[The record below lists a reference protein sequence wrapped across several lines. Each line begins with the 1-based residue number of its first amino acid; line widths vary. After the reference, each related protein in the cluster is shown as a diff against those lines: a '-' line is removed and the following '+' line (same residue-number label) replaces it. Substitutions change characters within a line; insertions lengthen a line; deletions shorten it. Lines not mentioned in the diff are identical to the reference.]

1 MLASSFEA
9 LVVDETR
16 NSMTQPDPTIRDEAV
31 QLRAELDDANYRYY
45 VLDEPRLTDAD
56 YDRKLRRLQEI
67 EAEHP
72 DLATPD
78 SPTQRVGAAPAE
90 GFPEVR
96 HAVPMLSL
104 DNAFD
109 EAEIEAFVKRIADR
123 LELDGERLAFC
134 CEPKLDGA
142 AVSLVYEHGRLL
154 SGATRGDGH
163 TGEGITSNLK
173 TLKSIPL
180 KLRGKQW
187 PDRLEVRGEVT
198 MRHADFEAMN
208 DKAREEG
215 GKVFA
220 NPRNAAAGSL
230 RQLDPRI
237 TDKRPLMFTAYQLV
251 QETMSLANID
261 TSTHSGRMA
270 LLREWGFRT
279 SSELAVVTGAAGVID
294 YCRRLGETRDDLGY
308 DIDGVVIK
316 VDDLRQQRE
325 LGFVARAP
333 RWAIAYKFPAQE
345 ETTRLND
352 VEFQVGRTGAITPV
366 ARLEPVSVAGVTV
379 SNATL
384 HNADEIERLKIRKGD
399 MVIVRRAGDV
409 IPQIVGVAESSG
421 GEKIVFPKICRECG
435 SHVERVVLY
444 TRLKNKTVEKP
455 GSVYRCVGRLV
466 CPAQLK
472 EAVKHYVSRNAL
484 DIEGVGAK
492 LIERLVDEGKIKSL
506 ADLYRLDEEYLA
518 SLDGYGEVS
527 AKNILSAINASK
539 GSPLDRFLF
548 ALGIPGVGYETARVI
563 VRSLG
568 SLSRIRVVYPE
579 VLRLIPDI
587 GRTVA
592 ESVHDF
598 FSDEHNLSVLDDL
611 IRKGVP
617 ESVDYGLGR
626 ELLTNISMSAI
637 ISFMEIDGVGD
648 KLASDIASLY
658 PTVKDFFV
666 AVDSGRL
673 ANDVKPFRKAEKG
686 IGSKILDYRFRDKFI
701 RIEYQL
707 FEFGCHWT
715 QAIYPEG
722 EESLPFSGQ
731 TWVLTGVL
739 PNMTRDEATGYL
751 EKHGAKVTKSVSK
764 KTSYVL
770 CGVNAGSKKDQA
782 EKIGVPI
789 VTEEEM
795 ISMASGES

>member
-1 MLASSFEA
+1 
-9 LVVDETR
+9 
-16 NSMTQPDPTIRDEAV
+16 MTQADPTIHDEAV

-109 EAEIEAFVKRIADR
+109 ETEIEAFVKRIGDR
-123 LELDGERLAFC
+123 LETDGERLDFC

-142 AVSLVYEHGRLL
+142 AVSLVYEHGRLV

-180 KLRGKQW
+180 KLRGKEW

-251 QETMSLANID
+251 QETMSLANIE
-261 TSTHSGRMA
+261 TPTHSGRMA

-279 SSELAVVTGAAGVID
+279 SSELAVVTGTAGVID

-316 VDDLRQQRE
+316 VDDLRLQRE

-384 HNADEIERLKIRKGD
+384 HNADEIARLGVMIGD
-399 MVIVRRAGDV
+399 TVAIRRAGDV
-409 IPQIVGVAESSG
+409 IPQVVRVLEEYRPDDARE
-421 GEKIVFPKICRECG
+421 IVFP
-435 SHVERVVLY
+435 ERCPVCESQIERLEGEAVARCSGGLY
-444 TRLKNKTVEKP
+444 
-455 GSVYRCVGRLV
+455 
-466 CPAQLK
+466 CPAQRK
-472 EAVKHYVSRNAL
+472 EALKHFASRRAMDIDGLGEKLL
-484 DIEGVGAK
+484 DVLVERDWVRTPAD
-492 LIERLVDEGKIKSL
+492 LFRLEAERLAELPRMAKKSSDNL
-506 ADLYRLDEEYLA
+506 VAALEK
-518 SLDGYGEVS
+518 
-527 AKNILSAINASK
+527 AKGTTL
-539 GSPLDRFLF
+539 PRFIF
-548 ALGIPGVGYETARVI
+548 ALGIREVGEATAANLARHFGTLEALMNADVESLEAVEDVGPVVAAHVHTFFRQPHNRETVDDLVAQGVTWEETV
-563 VRSLG
+563 
-568 SLSRIRVVYPE
+568 
-579 VLRLIPDI
+579 
-587 GRTVA
+587 VA
-592 ESVHDF
+592 E
-598 FSDEHNLSVLDDL
+598 
-611 IRKGVP
+611 RP
-617 ESVDYGLGR
+617 QP
-626 ELLTNISMSAI
+626 
-637 ISFMEIDGVGD
+637 
-648 KLASDIASLY
+648 LA
-658 PTVKDFFV
+658 
-666 AVDSGRL
+666 
-673 ANDVKPFRKAEKG
+673 
-686 IGSKILDYRFRDKFI
+686 
-701 RIEYQL
+701 
-707 FEFGCHWT
+707 
-715 QAIYPEG
+715 
-722 EESLPFSGQ
+722 GQ
-731 TWVLTGVL
+731 TWVLTGTL
-739 PNMTRDEATGYL
+739 ESMTRDAGKARL
-751 EKHGAKVTKSVSK
+751 QALGAKVSGSVSK
-764 KTSYVL
+764 KTACLVA
-770 CGVNAGSKKDQA
+770 GEAAGSKLTKA
-782 EKIGVPI
+782 EQLGVEVI
-789 VTEEEM
+789 DEATFLARLEAWENAEEVQ
-795 ISMASGES
+795 

>member
-1 MLASSFEA
+1 
-9 LVVDETR
+9 
-16 NSMTQPDPTIRDEAV
+16 MTQPDPTIRDEAV

-67 EAEHP
+67 EADHP
-72 DLATPD
+72 ELATPD

-109 EAEIEAFVKRIADR
+109 EAEIEAFVRRIADR
-123 LELDGERLAFC
+123 LELDGETLAFC

-142 AVSLVYEHGRLL
+142 AVSLVYAHGRLV

-180 KLRGKQW
+180 KLRGKEW

-261 TSTHSGRMA
+261 TPTHSGQMA

-279 SSELAVVTGAAGVID
+279 SSELAVVTGTAGVID
-294 YCRRLGETRDDLGY
+294 YCRRLGETRDGLGY

-316 VDDLRQQRE
+316 VDDLRLQRE

-384 HNADEIERLKIRKGD
+384 HNADEIARLGVMIGD
-399 MVIVRRAGDV
+399 TVAIRRAGDV
-409 IPQIVGVAESSG
+409 IPQVVRVLEEYRPDDARE
-421 GEKIVFPKICRECG
+421 IVFP
-435 SHVERVVLY
+435 ERCPVCESQIERLEGEAVARCSGGLY
-444 TRLKNKTVEKP
+444 
-455 GSVYRCVGRLV
+455 
-466 CPAQLK
+466 CPAQRK
-472 EAVKHYVSRNAL
+472 EALKHFASRRAM
-484 DIEGVGAK
+484 DIDGLGEK
-492 LIERLVDEGKIKSL
+492 LIDALVERDWVRTPADLFRLEAERLAELPRMAKKSSDNL
-506 ADLYRLDEEYLA
+506 VAALEK
-518 SLDGYGEVS
+518 
-527 AKNILSAINASK
+527 AKGTTL
-539 GSPLDRFLF
+539 PRFIF
-548 ALGIPGVGYETARVI
+548 ALGIREVGEATAANLARHFGTLEALMNADIESLEAVEDVGPVVAAHVHTFFRQPHNRETV
-563 VRSLG
+563 
-568 SLSRIRVVYPE
+568 
-579 VLRLIPDI
+579 
-587 GRTVA
+587 
-592 ESVHDF
+592 
-598 FSDEHNLSVLDDL
+598 DDL
-611 IRKGVP
+611 IAQGVTWEETAVAERP
-617 ESVDYGLGR
+617 QP
-626 ELLTNISMSAI
+626 
-637 ISFMEIDGVGD
+637 
-648 KLASDIASLY
+648 LA
-658 PTVKDFFV
+658 
-666 AVDSGRL
+666 
-673 ANDVKPFRKAEKG
+673 
-686 IGSKILDYRFRDKFI
+686 
-701 RIEYQL
+701 
-707 FEFGCHWT
+707 
-715 QAIYPEG
+715 
-722 EESLPFSGQ
+722 GQ
-731 TWVLTGVL
+731 TWVLTGTL
-739 PNMTRDEATGYL
+739 ESMTRDEGKARL
-751 EKHGAKVTKSVSK
+751 QALGAKVSGSVSK
-764 KTSYVL
+764 KTACLVA
-770 CGVNAGSKKDQA
+770 GEAAGSKLTKA
-782 EKIGVPI
+782 EQLGVEVI
-789 VTEEEM
+789 DEASFLARLETWENAEEVQ
-795 ISMASGES
+795 